1 MDAKQQTTPS
11 AKRSTAAAVFKSHH
25 IVRNAD
31 VVDVASDASL
41 YCGSETETETVLAAQ
56 LPMQSESQPQSQLQ
70 SQSQSQPQPTPRA
83 APRAAAA
90 AATNAVNPPT
100 PKPRQ
105 AVRTS
110 KGSKQI
116 TVVAA
121 HIALTWF
128 PYLAS

>member
-1 MDAKQQTTPS
+1 MLSLLAQMDAKQQTTPS

-41 YCGSETETETVLAAQ
+41 YCGNETETEAVLAAQ
-56 LPMQSESQPQSQLQ
+56 LPLQLH
-70 SQSQSQPQPTPRA
+70 SQSQPQPQPTPRA

-90 AATNAVNPPT
+90 ANAVNPPT

-116 TVVAA
+116 VVAVA
-121 HIALTWF
+121 TYCIDLVSL
-128 PYLAS
+128 YS